1 MQNSSVLFVHLLL
14 YHTTPALCLF
24 VMSAISSAICR
35 QLTTVRKIVRQQ
47 NRRSSVNKALT
58 LVDSSTQGISMRN
71 RTISVCQLAPVFR
84 KKTYEFCN
92 KTGHAINTR
101 TFTIY
106 SIYLWTGYEGNS
118 KFMVFQD
125 VNYDPDFY
133 IFMSTANYND
143 RLLVILHALRITFCV
158 CSPVD
163 SFFCGVT
170 FGKCSIKIY
179 RNKTWYLAL
188 IQNIKIYTKLTL
200 FYSNWIFEVVF
211 TTITL

>member
-1 MQNSSVLFVHLLL
+1 
-14 YHTTPALCLF
+14 
-24 VMSAISSAICR
+24 MSACACF
-35 QLTTVRKIVRQQ
+35 Q
-47 NRRSSVNKALT
+47 
-58 LVDSSTQGISMRN
+58 
-71 RTISVCQLAPVFR
+71 

-106 SIYLWTGYEGNS
+106 SICLWTCYEGNS

-133 IFMSTANYND
+133 IFMSTDSYND

-163 SFFCGVT
+163 SFFCGVA

-179 RNKTWYLAL
+179 RKQNAISCFNSKYKDLHKINFILFKLDIWCCFYYDYTL
-188 IQNIKIYTKLTL
+188 IL
-200 FYSNWIFEVVF
+200 
-211 TTITL
+211 